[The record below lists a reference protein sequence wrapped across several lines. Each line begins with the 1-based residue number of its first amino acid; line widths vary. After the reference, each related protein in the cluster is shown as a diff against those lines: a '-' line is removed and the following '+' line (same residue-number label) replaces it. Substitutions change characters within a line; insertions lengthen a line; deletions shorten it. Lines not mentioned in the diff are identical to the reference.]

1 MSSSPVMQ
9 DDNSS
14 VPNGRTAVDTKNTE
28 QQRRTR
34 SCNAFRRAFI
44 NPTRPLW
51 WASVFVLSS
60 LLSSTFTRYR
70 DNINRTLTYRS
81 KAGTVTSTQQFQYCN
96 QNRSNAE
103 SCIVNTDI
111 SCDSTAVNYPAAPTN
126 SKRHIPIPD
135 QVDTNI
141 DFKSQDTVYSSS
153 WHKDNTAVGG
163 ATRTYQQFCSD
174 SFNTIVGSKTCV
186 ECMPAHLYHGSKTCV
201 ECTPAHLYHNKKRSN
216 SNDVLRGL
224 SGWLGAV
231 VATALSSALTTVNQH
246 SFIVTAQAVEDAWTF
261 TFDYGP
267 NGECVCEKASWG
279 EYGSEVECLTAFASS
294 PFERCTY
301 NDKGV
306 EAADCDYAVATD
318 YSSTNA
324 DCNAL
329 CLEYVVDGTK
339 TYDEFTAHCKFE
351 YYHVQQGCV
360 QIDGCSP
367 CFDTIIHG
375 HSDDSKAILDPSQ
388 FE

>member
-1 MSSSPVMQ
+1 MSSSPMMQ

-14 VPNGRTAVDTKNTE
+14 APNGCTAVDTANTE

-60 LLSSTFTRYR
+60 LLLSSTFSGYR
-70 DNINRTLTYRS
+70 GDINRTLTYRS

-96 QNRSNAE
+96 QNRSNAK
-103 SCIVNTDI
+103 SCSVNTDI
-111 SCDSTAVNYPAAPTN
+111 SCDSTAVNTPSEHTN
-126 SKRHIPIPD
+126 SKNCASLLKLSTHLPD
-135 QVDTNI
+135 IQHTPLSDQLDTNI

-174 SFNTIVGSKTCV
+174 SLNTIVGSK
-186 ECMPAHLYHGSKTCV
+186 AHV
-201 ECTPAHLYHNKKRSN
+201 DRTPAHLNHNKSSN
-216 SNDVLRGL
+216 SSNVLRGL
-224 SGWLGAV
+224 SEWLGAV
-231 VATALSSALTTVNQH
+231 VATALSPALRGLTTVNQY
-246 SFIVTAQAVEDAWTF
+246 SLIVTAQAVDAWTF

-306 EAADCDYAVATD
+306 EAADCDYAVA
-318 YSSTNA
+318 
-324 DCNAL
+324 
-329 CLEYVVDGTK
+329 
-339 TYDEFTAHCKFE
+339 
-351 YYHVQQGCV
+351 
-360 QIDGCSP
+360 
-367 CFDTIIHG
+367 
-375 HSDDSKAILDPSQ
+375 
-388 FE
+388 